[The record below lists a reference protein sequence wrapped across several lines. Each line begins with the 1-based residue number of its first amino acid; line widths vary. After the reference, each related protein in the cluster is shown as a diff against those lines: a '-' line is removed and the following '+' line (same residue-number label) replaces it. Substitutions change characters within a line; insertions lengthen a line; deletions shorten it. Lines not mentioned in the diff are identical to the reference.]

1 METNKKPDKQ
11 LRIGIVGL
19 GGRGQGLLSI
29 LLAMDDVAITAVCD
43 RYEDRTEAGARLV
56 TDKGRPRPFA
66 TRDYRELLRRDDVDC
81 IITPSSWTSHSE
93 IMAAAMKAGKP
104 VASEV
109 GGATSVEECW
119 ELIRT
124 YKETGVPCMMLENC
138 CYGREEM
145 ALLNM
150 VRQGIFGE
158 LIHCQGGYE
167 HDLRDEVSLGL
178 DQRHYR
184 YRNYQHRNGDI
195 YPTHALG
202 PLAKMLNI
210 NRGNRFVSLASFAT
224 KTRGIREWAQ
234 TNLPAGHA
242 ANEAGFVQGDVVTT
256 VLTCAHGETVVLTHD
271 TTLPRPYSRGGRVQG
286 TRGIWMEINDSIYLE
301 GRSPKHQ
308 WESFR
313 NVIGQY
319 DNPLWQDSDVATF
332 AAGHG
337 GMDYLILRAFIE
349 PLQNGLTVLPIDVY
363 DTVTWMAVTAL
374 SEESVALGG
383 HPVSFPDFTRGAWI
397 EREMAPQHRYSLD

>member
-1 METNKKPDKQ
+1 MKTHETSDKQ

-43 RYEDRTEAGARLV
+43 RYEDRTETGTRLV
-56 TDKGRPRPFA
+56 TDKGCPRPFT

-81 IITPSSWTSHSE
+81 VITPSSWTSHSE
-93 IMAAAMKAGKP
+93 IMVAAMKAGKP

-119 ELIRT
+119 ELVRT

-184 YRNYQHRNGDI
+184 FRNYQHRNGDI

-234 TNLPAGHA
+234 TNLPADHA
-242 ANEAGFVQGDVVTT
+242 ANAAGFVQGDVVTT

-271 TTLPRPYSRGGRVQG
+271 TSLPRPYSRGGRVQG

-301 GRSPKHQ
+301 GQSPKHQ

-313 NVIGQY
+313 NVIGRY
-319 DNPLWQDSDVATF
+319 DNPLWQDSDVAAF

-349 PLQNGLTVLPIDVY
+349 PLQNGLTTLPIDVY

-383 HPVSFPDFTRGAWI
+383 HPVPFPDFTRGAWI
-397 EREMAPQHRYSLD
+397 EREKAPQHRYSLD